1 MDRDRQQAKEMKGVK
16 EKNKKISTK
25 EWIKG
30 QFKNV
35 ENNKGDVNKGTNKEN
50 ETPVVTN
57 GEEKRRVISVSQDK
71 GSKGSFI
78 NQSHQE
84 DIADTTTKTNIV

>member
-1 MDRDRQQAKEMKGVK
+1 MD
-16 EKNKKISTK
+16 
-25 EWIKG
+25 
-30 QFKNV
+30 
-35 ENNKGDVNKGTNKEN
+35 NNEGDGNKGTNKEN
-50 ETPVVTN
+50 ETPVITN

-84 DIADTTTKTNIV
+84 DITDTAINTNIV